1 MAEKK
6 YYYQAKDSIFCLEV
20 CPYLEKLNLP
30 EKDQTKIGSLT
41 CRQCKDNIETS
52 PYNEEKGWVICKKM
66 KDEDIPLRDKKIVLL
81 PIFSSLIEASDILVL
96 SYTSIKVPKGTEI
109 LGITKEFD
117 DDIFLIL
124 LQPIDFQEYE
134 NKKIELYEVEQPI
147 EEGNRK
153 YIGNYYRNG
162 YKFVFEKI
170 V

>member
-1 MAEKK
+1 MAERK
-6 YYYQAKDSIFCLEV
+6 YYFETNDSVCLEV
-20 CPYLEKLNLP
+20 CPYLNNL
-30 EKDQTKIGSLT
+30 KRSVHTQIKIGSLT

-66 KDEDIPLRDKKIVLL
+66 KDEDIPSRDKKVVLIS
-81 PIFSSLIEASDILVL
+81 IFSSLGNQGIN
-96 SYTSIKVPKGTEI
+96 VPKGTEI
-109 LGITKEFD
+109 LGIIKFA
-117 DDIFLIL
+117 DDIKLIL
-124 LQPIDFQEYE
+124 LKPVDFQEYE
-134 NKKIELYEVEQPI
+134 NKKIEWYGVDQPI

>member
-1 MAEKK
+1 MAERK
-6 YYYQAKDSIFCLEV
+6 YYYEIKGVKCLEV
-20 CPYLEKLNLP
+20 CPYLEKPHLL
-30 EKDQTKIGSLT
+30 EKEQIKIGSVT
-41 CRQCKDNIETS
+41 CRQCIHNIETS

>member
-1 MAEKK
+1 MAERK
-6 YYYQAKDSIFCLEV
+6 YYFETNDSVCLEV
-20 CPYLEKLNLP
+20 CPYLNNL
-30 EKDQTKIGSLT
+30 KRSVHTQIKIGSLT

>member
-1 MAEKK
+1 MAERK
-6 YYYQAKDSIFCLEV
+6 YYFETNDSVCLEV
-20 CPYLEKLNLP
+20 CPYLNNL
-30 EKDQTKIGSLT
+30 KRSVHTQIKIGSLT

-66 KDEDIPLRDKKIVLL
+66 KDEDIPSRDKKVVLIS
-81 PIFSSLIEASDILVL
+81 IFSSLGNQG
-96 SYTSIKVPKGTEI
+96 IKVPKGTEI